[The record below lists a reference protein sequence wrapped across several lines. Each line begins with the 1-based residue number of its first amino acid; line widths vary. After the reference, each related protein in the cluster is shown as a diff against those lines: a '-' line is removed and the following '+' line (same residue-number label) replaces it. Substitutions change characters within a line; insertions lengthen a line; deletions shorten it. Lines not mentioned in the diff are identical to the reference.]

1 MEKKYQELFN
11 KMIRDVSEMIEIAGN
26 EALKRY
32 VKKRLFEFSD
42 EVRECFLKEKE
53 RNKEKE
59 NIYI

>member
-42 EVRECFLKEKE
+42 EVREFFLKEKE